1 MAPCLSTVM
10 FSGRVCVTRL
20 VALGSVSGTCWRM
33 TRMVMMKM
41 ISSTNITS
49 TSGVTLMS
57 DIATP
62 SSSPPD
68 TCSAMKDYSLT
79 GERSSG
85 RLADRGRRLVHPQ
98 AHLDSRNQV
107 GMQLMCEVADAF
119 LHSLVAAQENV
130 VAQHCRNRDH
140 QPDGGHD
147 QCLTNGAGHLF
158 NGTLSRDADGDQCVV
173 DADHGAEQADEGRGG
188 ADRGE
193 HRQTGLHSADDGI
206 GRALQR
212 LGHPFA
218 GADGARE
225 TRLIGLVVFVGLLAG
240 FRQCAKR
247 IGAALQ
253 LT

>member
-1 MAPCLSTVM
+1 MAPCLSTAMVM

-98 AHLDSRNQV
+98 AHLDARNQV

-130 VAQHCRNRDH
+130 VAQHRRNRDH
-140 QPDGGHD
+140 QPDGRHD
-147 QCLTNGAGHLF
+147 QCLTDGAGHLF
-158 NGTLSRDADGDQCVV
+158 NGTLSRNTDGNECVINT
-173 DADHGAEQADEGRGG
+173 DHGAQKTDERRGG
-188 ADRGE
+188 ADRGQ
-193 HRQTGLHSADDGI
+193 HRQTGLHTADDGI
-206 GRALQR
+206 GGALQR

-218 GADGARE
+218 GADGAGE
-225 TRLIGLVVFVGLLAG
+225 TRLIGLVVFVGLLD
-240 FRQCAKR
+240 RKSTR
-247 IGAALQ
+247 LN
-253 LT
+253 